1 MTRLTILFPL
11 LASGAM
17 AVAADTVPAPPPPG
31 VTASGAAAPDS
42 AGQPTNGPALSPPA
56 IESSPSREVE
66 NTAAPMPQPPAIA
79 PMNQP
84 PAQPAVLPP
93 IVSQPEA
100 PPAVECTPVMPA
112 PPEMPFYAPCA
123 TSVCGPFGP
132 PQFGNA
138 PGPGTGVAVPPVPPA
153 YLAAPTGVYGSWC
166 GDHSNPVVGFN
177 SAGGGI
183 HDRYP
188 YYSYRRPWYT
198 AGPASA
204 NVTIVW

>member
-17 AVAADTVPAPPPPG
+17 VVAADNVPAPPPPG
-31 VTASGAAAPDS
+31 VTAPGAAVPERAD
-42 AGQPTNGPALSPPA
+42 QPTNGPALSPPA
-56 IESSPSREVE
+56 LESSPSREVE
-66 NTAAPMPQPPAIA
+66 NTVEPVPQPPTVA
-79 PMNQP
+79 PLNGPTQQPATLPPVVAQP
-84 PAQPAVLPP
+84 PAPQVSPAH
-93 IVSQPEA
+93 
-100 PPAVECTPVMPA
+100 ECSPVMPA
-112 PPEMPFYAPCA
+112 VPAMPIYAQCA
-123 TSVCGPFGP
+123 TSICGPFGP

-153 YLAAPTGVYGSWC
+153 YLAAPTGFYG
-166 GDHSNPVVGFN
+166 PVNAGFYGPV
-177 SAGGGI
+177 AGGI